1 MEKIPTDQ
9 PLQEILSDA
18 PDEAGS
24 LHQPQSKTWK
34 VICLT
39 IALCLGIFCMSL
51 DVTIIT
57 TAIPR
62 ITDQF
67 DSLDDVGWYGS
78 SYLLTNCAT
87 TLAFGKFY
95 TFYSTKWV
103 YLSALFLFEVGSLVC
118 GVTPTSVGLILGRC
132 IAGLGAGGLFSG
144 SLLIIA
150 QSVPLHRRPIFT
162 ALLGSM
168 YGIASVTGPP
178 LGGVFTDRISWRWCF
193 YINLPIGAV
202 TALFVLFFFHAPD
215 SVKKRPELRKLLG
228 ELDPFGSLF
237 FLPAIVCLLLALQW
251 GGTEYPWNNGRIIAL
266 FVVSGVLLLAF
277 IAIQI
282 HQNERATLPPRIVRN
297 RNIWSSA
304 WFAITL
310 NGAYFVFIYYL
321 PIWFQ
326 AIKSAS
332 ATKSGV
338 MNLPSIIAVVVVSI
352 LSGVIVTL
360 SGYYNPVM
368 ILASTSLAIGA
379 GLLTTLE
386 ETSGPGEWIG
396 YQILMG
402 MGVGLGMQQPFI
414 VVQNVLPDGDIP
426 TGTAVITFAQ
436 TLGGAVFISVGQNIF
451 QNQFAHS
458 LRVEDPSADVAS
470 VLAAGTT
477 TLRKK
482 LPASLLPAV
491 LKSYNT
497 AVTQAF
503 YVGVALAAL
512 SLFGTFALEWK
523 SVKKTKNATSLASNE
538 DEN

>member
-1 MEKIPTDQ
+1 
-9 PLQEILSDA
+9 
-18 PDEAGS
+18 
-24 LHQPQSKTWK
+24 
-34 VICLT
+34 
-39 IALCLGIFCMSL
+39 
-51 DVTIIT
+51 
-57 TAIPR
+57 
-62 ITDQF
+62 
-67 DSLDDVGWYGS
+67 
-78 SYLLTNCAT
+78 
-87 TLAFGKFY
+87 
-95 TFYSTKWV
+95 
-103 YLSALFLFEVGSLVC
+103 
-118 GVTPTSVGLILGRC
+118 
-132 IAGLGAGGLFSG
+132 
-144 SLLIIA
+144 
-150 QSVPLHRRPIFT
+150 
-162 ALLGSM
+162 
-168 YGIASVTGPP
+168 
-178 LGGVFTDRISWRWCF
+178 
-193 YINLPIGAV
+193 
-202 TALFVLFFFHAPD
+202 
-215 SVKKRPELRKLLG
+215 
-228 ELDPFGSLF
+228 
-237 FLPAIVCLLLALQW
+237 
-251 GGTEYPWNNGRIIAL
+251 
-266 FVVSGVLLLAF
+266 
-277 IAIQI
+277 
-282 HQNERATLPPRIVRN
+282 
-297 RNIWSSA
+297 
-304 WFAITL
+304 
-310 NGAYFVFIYYL
+310 
-321 PIWFQ
+321 
-326 AIKSAS
+326 
-332 ATKSGV
+332 

>member
-1 MEKIPTDQ
+1 MDFAQPTSMEKTTATD
-9 PLQEILSDA
+9 PPPQEIPSHA
-18 PDEAGS
+18 PDEGGS
-24 LHQPQSKTWK
+24 LSRPPASTWTI
-34 VICLT
+34 VSLT

-67 DSLDDVGWYGS
+67 DSIGDI
-78 SYLLTNCAT
+78 
-87 TLAFGKFY
+87 
-95 TFYSTKWV
+95 
-103 YLSALFLFEVGSLVC
+103 VGSLVC
-118 GVTPTSVGLILGRC
+118 GVTPTSVSLILGRC

-150 QSVPLHRRPIFT
+150 QTVPLHRRPVFT

-168 YGIASVTGPP
+168 YGIASVAGPP
-178 LGGVFTDRISWRWCF
+178 LGGALTDRVSWRWCF

-202 TALFVLFFFHAPD
+202 TAVFVLFFFHAPE
-215 SVKKRPELRKLLG
+215 SVRRRPELRKLLS
-228 ELDPFGSLF
+228 ELDPIGSFF

-251 GGTEYPWNNGRIIAL
+251 GGTQYSWNNPRIIVL
-266 FVVSGVLLLAF
+266 FVLAGVLLFAF
-277 IAIQI
+277 LGVQI
-282 HQNERATLPPRIVRN
+282 YQNEKATLPPRIVRN

-326 AIKSAS
+326 AIKGAS

-338 MNLPSIIAVVVVSI
+338 MNLPTIIAVVVVSI
-352 LSGVIVTL
+352 LSGLVTI

-368 ILASTSLAIGA
+368 IMSSVILAIGA
-379 GLLTTLE
+379 GLLSTLK
-386 ETSGPGEWIG
+386 TDSGSGEWVG

-402 MGVGLGMQQPFI
+402 LGVGLGMQQPYI

-436 TLGGAVFISVGQNIF
+436 TLGGAIFISVGQNIF
-451 QNQFAHS
+451 QNQFVHAMR
-458 LRVEDPSADVAS
+458 LEDPSVNVGA
-470 VLAAGTT
+470 VLSAGMT
-477 TLRKK
+477 TLRKH
-482 LPASLLPAV
+482 LPAEQLPVV
-491 LKSYNT
+491 LRSYNSAIT
-497 AVTQAF
+497 EAF
-503 YVGVALAAL
+503 YVGMALAAL
-512 SLFGTFALEWK
+512 SFFGTVALDWK
-523 SVKKTKNATSLASNE
+523 SVKKPRNAPP
-538 DEN
+538 DDD

>member
-1 MEKIPTDQ
+1 MEKTTVTD
-9 PLQEILSDA
+9 PPPQEIPSDA
-18 PDEAGS
+18 PDEEGS
-24 LHQPQSKTWK
+24 LSRPPASTWT
-34 VICLT
+34 VVSLT

-67 DSLDDVGWYGS
+67 DSINDIGWYGS

-132 IAGLGAGGLFSG
+132 VAGLGAGGLFSG

-150 QSVPLHRRPIFT
+150 QTVPLHRRPVFT

-168 YGIASVTGPP
+168 YGIASVAGPP
-178 LGGVFTDRISWRWCF
+178 LGGALTDRVSWRWCF

-202 TALFVLFFFHAPD
+202 TAVFVLFFFHAPE
-215 SVKKRPELRKLLG
+215 SVRRRPELRKLLS
-228 ELDPFGSLF
+228 ELDPIGSFF

-251 GGTEYPWNNGRIIAL
+251 GGTQYPWNNPRIIVL
-266 FVVSGVLLLAF
+266 FVLAGVLLFAF
-277 IAIQI
+277 LVVQI
-282 HQNERATLPPRIVRN
+282 YQNEKATLPPRIVRN

-326 AIKSAS
+326 AIKGAS

-352 LSGVIVTL
+352 ISGFLVTI

-368 ILASTSLAIGA
+368 IMSSVTLAIGA
-379 GLLTTLE
+379 GLLSTLK
-386 ETSGPGEWIG
+386 TDSWSGEWIG

-402 MGVGLGMQQPFI
+402 LGVGLGMQQPYI

-436 TLGGAVFISVGQNIF
+436 TLGGAIFISVGQNIF
-451 QNQFAHS
+451 QNQFAHAMR
-458 LRVEDPSADVAS
+458 LEDPSVNVGA
-470 VLAAGTT
+470 VLSAGTT
-477 TLRKK
+477 TLRKH
-482 LPASLLPAV
+482 LPAEQLPAV
-491 LKSYNT
+491 LRSYNSAIT
-497 AVTQAF
+497 EAF

-512 SLFGTFALEWK
+512 SFFGTVALDWK
-523 SVKKTKNATSLASNE
+523 SVKRPRNAPPNDDNE
-538 DEN
+538 S

>member
-1 MEKIPTDQ
+1 MEKISTNSP
-9 PLQEILSDA
+9 PEEIRSNT
-18 PDEAGS
+18 PDEGGPLSRPPASVWTVVS
-24 LHQPQSKTWK
+24 LT
-34 VICLT
+34 T
-39 IALCLGIFCMSL
+39 ALCLGIFCMSL

-57 TAIPR
+57 TAIPH
-62 ITDQF
+62 ITDRF

-150 QSVPLHRRPIFT
+150 QTVPLHRRPVFT

-168 YGIASVTGPP
+168 YGIASVAGPP
-178 LGGVFTDRISWRWCF
+178 LGGVLTDRVSWRWCF
-193 YINLPIGAV
+193 YINLPIGAI
-202 TALFVLFFFHAPD
+202 TAIFVLFFFHAPE
-215 SVKKRPELRKLLG
+215 SVKRRPELRKQLS
-228 ELDPFGSLF
+228 ELDPIGSFF

-251 GGTEYPWNNGRIIAL
+251 GGTQYSWNNPRIIVL
-266 FVVSGVLLLAF
+266 FVLTGVLLLAF
-277 IAIQI
+277 VAVQI
-282 HQNERATLPPRIVRN
+282 HQNEKATLPPRIVRN

-304 WFAITL
+304 WFALTL

-326 AIKSAS
+326 AIKAAS

-338 MNLPSIIAVVVVSI
+338 MNLPSIIAVVIVSI
-352 LSGVIVTL
+352 ISGFLVTI

-368 ILASTSLAIGA
+368 IIASVTLSIGA
-379 GLLTTLE
+379 GLLSTLK
-386 ETSGPGEWIG
+386 TDSGAGEWIG
-396 YQILMG
+396 YQLLMG
-402 MGVGLGMQQPFI
+402 IGVGLGMQQPFI

-426 TGTAVITFAQ
+426 TGTAVIIFAQ

-451 QNQFAHS
+451 QNQFAH
-458 LRVEDPSADVAS
+458 VMHMEDPSVDVAT
-470 VLAAGTT
+470 VLSAGTT
-477 TLRKK
+477 TLRKH
-482 LPASLLPAV
+482 LPAEQLPAV
-491 LKSYNT
+491 LKSYNS
-497 AVTQAF
+497 AITQAF

-512 SLFGTFALEWK
+512 SSIGTVALEWK
-523 SVKKTKNATSLASNE
+523 SVKKPRNTTPTDDGES
-538 DEN
+538 